1 MEAKGEMARI
11 AGKIVVHREDR
22 PVAAQGD
29 CTNKGINSGAAHARG
44 SAMIAGKGRRF
55 VVLNAQPGIL
65 KGSKVLMRAAF
76 VTR

>member
-1 MEAKGEMARI
+1 
-11 AGKIVVHREDR
+11 
-22 PVAAQGD
+22 
-29 CTNKGINSGAAHARG
+29 
-44 SAMIAGKGRRF
+44 MIAGKGRRF